1 MILLH
6 ITPVVG
12 IVLHVFGT
20 LYCGNKLEVQSM
32 GKNVNMFWN
41 IQYKFYLNAVKK
53 RKKKTQVFIM
63 LSSTWSMG
71 QGTATA

>member
-1 MILLH
+1 
-6 ITPVVG
+6 
-12 IVLHVFGT
+12 
-20 LYCGNKLEVQSM
+20 M